1 MVEARRGM
9 RMYMILRVS
18 SADGGLGDRVKGV
31 RDSYICSALGP
42 MSRADR
48 RFMERLKGT
57 KGLYIG

>member
-1 MVEARRGM
+1 
-9 RMYMILRVS
+9 MILRVS